1 MDKKQVIDI
10 VVEVLEAV
18 IKRHQLSGRHEIN
31 RTELAAA
38 LADVKAEAKVDSL
51 L

>member
-38 LADVKAEAKVDSL
+38 LADVKAATAVADL
-51 L
+51 M